1 MNPKACVA
9 KGMSPEMHQPSIE
22 APGLQEAVFSGLK
35 YLAAIKGGR
44 SMWRSGTGE
53 VSRVSWGLDD
63 KYEGNHWCAPH
74 F

>member
-1 MNPKACVA
+1 VIFQMNPKACVA
-9 KGMSPEMHQPSIE
+9 MGISPEMHQPSIE

-53 VSRVSWGLDD
+53 VSRVS
-63 KYEGNHWCAPH
+63 
-74 F
+74 